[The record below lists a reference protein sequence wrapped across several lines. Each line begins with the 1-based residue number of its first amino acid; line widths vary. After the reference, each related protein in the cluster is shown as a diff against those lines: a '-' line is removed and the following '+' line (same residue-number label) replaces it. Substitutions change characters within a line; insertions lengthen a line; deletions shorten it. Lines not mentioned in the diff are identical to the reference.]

1 MKKTA
6 IVTAMREEAEHIIK
20 LYWLI
25 NTNKLE
31 NIIIYENENIV
42 LALAWIWKI
51 QASIATT
58 YLFINYDISRLINI
72 WIAWSLLWDDA
83 NIWDVFIV
91 NKISQHDMYLPFE
104 WTHLDYAK
112 KAIIVDSIIDSIIDN
127 NFDLFDFSV
136 YYDSYCLT
144 GDQFI
149 DDSNKVKELREKYSA
164 NVIEMEA
171 FAIAS
176 VAREFNQLNK
186 CVFIKAI
193 SDWANN
199 EAKDAH
205 MWNLDFAMQNSIKV
219 LNKIIN

>member
-6 IVTAMREEAEHIIK
+6 IITAMSEEAEHIIK

-25 NTNKLE
+25 NTKKLE
-31 NIIIYENENIV
+31 NIIIYENESIV

-58 YLFINYDISRLINI
+58 YLFVNYDISRLINI
-72 WIAWSLLWDDA
+72 WIAWSLVWDDA

-104 WTHLDYAK
+104 WEHLDYAK
-112 KAIIVDSIIDSIIDN
+112 KEIFLDNKLDIDN
-127 NFDLFDFSV
+127 LEFDFNV
-136 YYDSYCLT
+136 FNNSYCLT
-144 GDQFI
+144 WDQFI
-149 DDSNKVKELREKYSA
+149 DDNEKVLELKLLYNA
-164 NVIEMEA
+164 QVIEMES

-186 CVFIKAI
+186 CIFIKSI
-193 SDWANN
+193 SDWADN

-219 LNKIIN
+219 LNKIINL